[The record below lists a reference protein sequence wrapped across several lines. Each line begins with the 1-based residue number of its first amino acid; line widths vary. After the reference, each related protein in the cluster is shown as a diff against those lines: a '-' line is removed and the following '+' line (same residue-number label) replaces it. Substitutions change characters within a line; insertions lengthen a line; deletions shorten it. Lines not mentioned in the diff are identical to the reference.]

1 MVIFFGMI
9 LNKFTTYSP
18 YEKEN
23 NGLILRSMES
33 NSKEGTS
40 HSKKSLW
47 VNYYWYPFISYCH
60 LAMNAYS
67 ILFQKVYEAV
77 LKARMVILQTI
88 YTRRL
93 VWWESKGGGSN
104 IKWGKNAAKIQGP
117 NFWAKWQT
125 QLFTRCR
132 AQKISTFLKIC
143 NPFGYWGLREMS
155 TPYPPEE
162 HCMASL

>member
-33 NSKEGTS
+33 NSKEGTF

-47 VNYYWYPFISYCH
+47 VNYYWYPVISYCQ

-77 LKARMVILQTI
+77 LKARMVIL
-88 YTRRL
+88 
-93 VWWESKGGGSN
+93 
-104 IKWGKNAAKIQGP
+104 
-117 NFWAKWQT
+117 
-125 QLFTRCR
+125 
-132 AQKISTFLKIC
+132 
-143 NPFGYWGLREMS
+143 
-155 TPYPPEE
+155 
-162 HCMASL
+162 